1 MNKTEKNA
9 LIAEVNE
16 GLKASSTLVV
26 VHYQGMTVAEMSDLR
41 RKARECGTTLKVAK
55 NLLAKRALT
64 GTDFEIATEMLTG
77 QTALAF
83 SEDPVSA
90 AKCVVDYA
98 KDNPKIVV
106 IGGAFSQQK
115 LDAKGVE
122 QLAKMPSL
130 DELRAKIVGML
141 QTPATRIASVL
152 QAPGGQVAR
161 VIAANAKKG

>member
-1 MNKTEKNA
+1 MNRDQKNA

-16 GLKASSTLVV
+16 SLKASSTLVV

-41 RKARECGTTLKVAK
+41 RKARETGTTLKVTK
-55 NLLAKRALT
+55 NLLAKRAVT
-64 GTDFEIATEMLTG
+64 GTDFEITTEMLSG

-90 AKCVVDYA
+90 AKCIVDYA
-98 KDNPKIVV
+98 KNNPKIVV
-106 IGGAFSQQK
+106 IGGAFSKQK
-115 LDAKGVE
+115 LDPKGVE

-161 VIAANAKKG
+161 VIAAKAEKG